1 MAQDG
6 SLELLR
12 LLADSAPT
20 HHLDRIGAQPEAH
33 RLARAVALRAEDQRR
48 REGQLRALVD
58 TARDLAAARDPSGVL
73 DAIVRRARALMGTD
87 VSYLTLYDPERGDTY
102 MRATDGA
109 VAPTFRALRLELG
122 VGLGGLVA
130 SSLSPWWS
138 TDYPHDDRFA
148 HTTTIDTGVQDEGL
162 VAICGTPLVAEGEFV
177 GVLFAAHRTRHTF
190 TQEEV
195 ALLGSLADLAA
206 VSMVQARAHQETA
219 RALAALSVAHEAVR
233 RHTEVIE
240 RSAAAH
246 DRFTEL
252 IGAGGGVTDLTTA
265 LVGLVGGWAVLTD
278 AAGTRRSAHGTPP
291 GDPVEAGAVDPL
303 ADTPLA
309 RAARASGGLTVED
322 MRYAVPVR
330 AGHHHLGTLVGVA
343 GQLHDADWRIVERAA
358 AVSALVLLFERDTE
372 AARQRRVSDLVTDL
386 LAGVLPSAEAT
397 RVLRKEGLDAGV
409 PLCVI
414 AMRATTAP
422 VSALVLAAGVA
433 VGRSGIVGEAG
444 RTAVA
449 LVADADPSAAASRLA
464 ARLRSFGEVTAAG
477 VGPVAGMDGIPDA
490 FGEARRTLDAMLAL
504 DRRGESA
511 AAADLGFAGLV
522 VGSAP
527 DIAAYVERV
536 IGPVIDYDRER
547 GAELV
552 KTLEAYFAAGGSAA
566 RASEPLHV
574 HVNTVVQRMSRVGR
588 LLGADWDEPERALEV
603 QLALRLRRLLPAR
616 PRTRPSG

>member
-1 MAQDG
+1 VAQDG

-20 HHLDRIGAQPEAH
+20 HHLDRIGAESEAH
-33 RLARAVALRAEDQRR
+33 RLARAVAVRAENQHR

-58 TARDLAAARDPSGVL
+58 TARDLAAARDPSSVL
-73 DAIVRRARALMGTD
+73 DAIVRRARTLMGAD

-109 VAPTFRALRLELG
+109 VAPTLRSLRLELG
-122 VGLGGLVA
+122 TGLGGLVA
-130 SSLSPWWS
+130 STLSPRWS

-148 HTTTIDTGVQDEGL
+148 HTATIDTGVRDEGL

-177 GVLFAAHRTRHTF
+177 GVLFAAHRTRHAF

-219 RALAALSVAHEAVR
+219 RALDALSAAHDAVR
-233 RHTEVIE
+233 QHTEVIE

-252 IGAGGGVTDLTTA
+252 IGAGGGVDDLTTA
-265 LVGLVGGWAVLTD
+265 LVGLVGGWAVLAD
-278 AAGTRRSAHGTPP
+278 DAGTRRSAHGQPP
-291 GDPVEAGAVDPL
+291 GGPVEGGATDPL

-309 RAARASGGLTVED
+309 RSARASGRLTVED
-322 MRYAVPVR
+322 TRYAVPVR
-330 AGHHHLGTLVGVA
+330 AGHHQLGTLVGA
-343 GQLHDADWRIVERAA
+343 ASHLDAADWRIVERAA
-358 AVSALVLLFERDTE
+358 AVSALVLLFERDTQ
-372 AARQRRVSDLVTDL
+372 AARQRRVCDLVTDL
-386 LAGVLPSAEAT
+386 LAGALPTAEAT
-397 RVLRKEGLDAGV
+397 RVLRKEGLDVGV
-409 PLCVI
+409 PICVVV
-414 AMRATTAP
+414 MRASSAP

-449 LVADADPSAAASRLA
+449 LVAEADPGAAAARLT

-477 VGPVAGMDGIPDA
+477 VGPVVGVDGIPDA

-522 VGSAP
+522 VASAP
-527 DIAAYVERV
+527 DIASYVERV
-536 IGPVIDYDRER
+536 LGPVVAYDRDH
-547 GAELV
+547 GADLV
-552 KTLEAYFAAGGSAA
+552 KTLEAYFAAGGSSA

-574 HVNTVVQRMSRVGR
+574 HVNTVVQRLNRIGR
-588 LLGADWDEPERALEV
+588 LLGADWDEPNRALEV
-603 QLALRLRRLLPAR
+603 QLALRLRRLLPTR
-616 PRTRPSG
+616 PRTRPPA